1 MKCSMTRYYPDTLSS
16 IFARRSSCPWIQRT
30 SVPIRSSTNISRD
43 VLDQCAR
50 SDCANTITGITQE
63 SFFPVWQQ
71 LSMRPGHVETSGL
84 QAANGQSWTE
94 GRKLSGPSFRSP
106 AWCSFH
112 GKSSHERYLVYR
124 HPEGEKVFGNQGTFM
139 GSTISSVLLCEFV
152 SAHHPGNVEWKQS
165 SFFMHIFVNTAKYVF
180 HKH

>member
-94 GRKLSGPSFRSP
+94 GENFP
-106 AWCSFH
+106 
-112 GKSSHERYLVYR
+112 
-124 HPEGEKVFGNQGTFM
+124 
-139 GSTISSVLLCEFV
+139 VLLFDPLRDAPSMESPVMNDILFTGIPKERRFLAIRV
-152 SAHHPGNVEWKQS
+152 RSWAARFLLYFSAS
-165 SFFMHIFVNTAKYVF
+165 SYQLIIRGT
-180 HKH
+180 